1 MLNKDFCSD
10 GYSSILENLR
20 DNEYLIQEDVDV
32 LIKDAFE
39 KKTIV
44 LTNIS
49 EEKAEIV
56 RRALL
61 ENSKRRKFE

>member
-1 MLNKDFCSD
+1 MSNKDFCSD

>member
-10 GYSSILENLR
+10 GYSNILENLR

-49 EEKAEIV
+49 KEKAEIV

-61 ENSKRRKFE
+61 ENSKRRKF

>member
-10 GYSSILENLR
+10 GYSNILKNLR
-20 DNEYLIQEDVDV
+20 DNDYLIQEDVDV

>member
-49 EEKAEIV
+49 AEKAEIV